1 MVLDSLR
8 ELFWRMKL
16 TDLPYVTAESF
27 CSNFQFSDGVSLNV
41 REQQDASEFFTRLC
55 DLLKERLDVVGTNNF
70 ITDIISASYVN
81 RYTCKACGSIHD
93 SEQNMYNLH
102 LPVKDRA
109 NIYESLQSVYTTSEL
124 LSGYK
129 CEKCSAID
137 QTRRYV
143 C

>member
-1 MVLDSLR
+1 M
-8 ELFWRMKL
+8 
-16 TDLPYVTAESF
+16 
-27 CSNFQFSDGVSLNV
+27 
-41 REQQDASEFFTRLC
+41 
-55 DLLKERLDVVGTNNF
+55 
-70 ITDIISASYVN
+70 
-81 RYTCKACGSIHD
+81 KACGSIHD

-129 CEKCSAID
+129 CEKNVVHLIKPV
-137 QTRRYV
+137 RYV